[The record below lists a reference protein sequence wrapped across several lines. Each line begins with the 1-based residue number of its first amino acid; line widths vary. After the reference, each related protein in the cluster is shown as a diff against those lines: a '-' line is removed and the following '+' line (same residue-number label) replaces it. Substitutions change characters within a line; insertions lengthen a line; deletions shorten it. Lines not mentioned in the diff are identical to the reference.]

1 MKKILKVGIDFG
13 TSTTVV
19 RVLVDGSDTIDFVKD
34 DKGNSVIP
42 TIIFQRNNGKKLYGE
57 RAEKAISNGS
67 EGLPIRNFKMD
78 LLDPDEI
85 KRDKAKEHIYDFLS
99 YIYELYSNCEY
110 SFPEHDETQVLISCP
125 AKWPESLRTY
135 MKETVKQVGFGDNVN
150 DISEPIA
157 ASIFSIKKHRKE
169 LLQKKI
175 IATDKVLNVLMAD
188 LGAGTSDVTI
198 FQLTIDEDGH
208 VKCDKTLSYPNI
220 SNPNTCGGR
229 EIDDLLAKDVLEKCG
244 LSLDP
249 QLFPAFAA
257 KKWKEDL
264 VSDSLKDEDVLS
276 APNYIIGK
284 DGGNISVKEQIK
296 AYKINRNSFETLTSS
311 HWEALYSIIRGA
323 VMKYKEKCNI
333 GAEDIDLILLT
344 GGHSLWYCVE
354 DLFLGIGVNGF
365 IGKDYKNDKGEIIPA
380 LNFKKIKEN
389 PKLRII
395 REANPQ
401 ETVANGLCL
410 QDSLIDVTTLSCNNV
425 WVKFSVNEAESPKY
439 QVVEI
444 GDVIPLCKEFK
455 FSMKKKHRL
464 VNTDPDIYIYGYSGE
479 TLANSK
485 MDCTKVKLEKDPLLL
500 KIFVTTITLGLLLIV
515 DWWEYKCQIQVSIDS
530 NNQLDYCGKV
540 TQFHI
545 VNKDGKPDKPSK
557 VWEFKKNS
565 NLGTLLAAFVAKMD
579 KIFAD
584 QPLKL
589 KKS

>member
-42 TIIFQRNNGKKLYGE
+42 TIIFQRNNGKNLYGE

-67 EGLPIRNFKMD
+67 EGTPIRNFKMD
-78 LLDPDEI
+78 LLDSNE
-85 KRDKAKEHIYDFLS
+85 KVREKARNHIYDFLS

-110 SFPEHDETQVLISCP
+110 SFPEHDETQVFISCP

-135 MKETVKQVGFGDNVN
+135 MKDTVRQVGFGNN
-150 DISEPIA
+150 IKDISEPIA
-157 ASIFSIKKHRKE
+157 ASIFSIKRHRRE
-169 LLQKKI
+169 LLQKKV
-175 IATDKVLNVLMAD
+175 IATNKVLNVLMAD
-188 LGAGTSDVTI
+188 LGAGTSDVTV
-198 FQLTIDEDGH
+198 FQLTIDEYGH

-244 LSLDP
+244 LSVDS

-257 KKWKEDL
+257 KKWKEDI

-284 DGGNISVKEQIK
+284 DGGNIAIKEKIK

-311 HWEALYSIIRGA
+311 HWAALYNIIRGA

-354 DLFLGIGVNGF
+354 DLFLGVGVNGF

-410 QDSLIDVTTLSCNNV
+410 QDSSIDVTTLSCNNV
-425 WVKFSVNEAESPKY
+425 WAKFSVNDTESEIY
-439 QVVEI
+439 QIVEI
-444 GDVIPLCKEFK
+444 GDVIPLSKEFK

-464 VNTDPDIYIYGYSGE
+464 VNTDPDIYVYVYSGE
-479 TLANSK
+479 TITNAK
-485 MDCTKVKLEKDPLLL
+485 MDCTKVKLEKDPLWVKVLGTTFLL
-500 KIFVTTITLGLLLIV
+500 ALPLVKSWYEYECEIKI
-515 DWWEYKCQIQVSIDS
+515 SIDS
-530 NNQLDYCGKV
+530 NNQLDFCGKV
-540 TQFHI
+540 KQFQI
-545 VNKDGKPDKPSK
+545 VNENGTADKPEN
-557 VWEFKKNS
+557 VWEFKKDK
-565 NLGTLLAAFVAKMD
+565 TLLSFIESMD
-579 KIFAD
+579 KIIASE
-584 QPLKL
+584 PLIL
-589 KKS
+589 HKS